1 MDSSSTSSSNPTP
14 SEPKSGKSKDPFMNR
29 YPYGMELKPVTF
41 PSSSF
46 MMPPEKVALMRE
58 SKRKK
63 WAVNSTILP
72 RERPLVYF
80 VDPADLS
87 KNLDLITN
95 IKEGKYVLMHGA
107 RASGKSTRTWRVME
121 ELQGSG
127 YFCLYVTLTGVNFT
141 GNTDEFWLSF
151 GNAIKNTLC
160 DFFGPG
166 GSLGV
171 NVAVPDIKTSLDF
184 INICLRQ
191 NALWKLLASA
201 RGQHAGLVSLCGRAI
216 QSVMEERSH
225 DLKGRLSYGAWKMYS
240 GEPLGMEGFGIPH
253 V

>member
-14 SEPKSGKSKDPFMNR
+14 SENTAFFIDTLITAQVGEIQGPIYEPISVRDGVKASDLSLKFIHDGATKKGVGKLSETDFVYPDDELHNIETLLPAPEHISKNLI
-29 YPYGMELKPVTF
+29 YIVVEQ
-41 PSSSF
+41 
-46 MMPPEKVALMRE
+46 PPEKVALMRE

-127 YFCLYVTLTGVNFT
+127 YFCL
-141 GNTDEFWLSF
+141 
-151 GNAIKNTLC
+151 
-160 DFFGPG
+160 
-166 GSLGV
+166 
-171 NVAVPDIKTSLDF
+171 
-184 INICLRQ
+184 
-191 NALWKLLASA
+191 
-201 RGQHAGLVSLCGRAI
+201 
-216 QSVMEERSH
+216 
-225 DLKGRLSYGAWKMYS
+225 
-240 GEPLGMEGFGIPH
+240 
-253 V
+253 